1 VFKTIKVALCVAVLM
16 GTASAGFAYDRHTH
30 KGQVRAAQKSGRL
43 SSFAQIPAGGQGH
56 CWIPAR
62 AEWDGDN
69 DDRGLGYWGSCG
81 DKRAV
86 PSR

>member
-1 VFKTIKVALCVAVLM
+1 M
-16 GTASAGFAYDRHTH
+16 GAASTGFAYDRHMH
-30 KGQVRAAQKSGRL
+30 KNHVTAAQKDGRL
-43 SSFAQIPAGGQGH
+43 SSFAQVPAGTLGN

-62 AEWDGDN
+62 SEWN
-69 DDRGLGYWGSCG
+69 ADDRGLGYWGSCS

>member
-1 VFKTIKVALCVAVLM
+1 VFRTIKVTLCVAILI
-16 GTASAGFAYDRHTH
+16 GAASTGFAYDRHMH
-30 KGQVRAAQKSGRL
+30 KNQIMAAQKNGWL
-43 SSFAQIPAGGQGH
+43 SSFAQVPAGAQGN

-62 AEWDGDN
+62 SEWDA
-69 DDRGLGYWGSCG
+69 DDRGLGYWGSCS